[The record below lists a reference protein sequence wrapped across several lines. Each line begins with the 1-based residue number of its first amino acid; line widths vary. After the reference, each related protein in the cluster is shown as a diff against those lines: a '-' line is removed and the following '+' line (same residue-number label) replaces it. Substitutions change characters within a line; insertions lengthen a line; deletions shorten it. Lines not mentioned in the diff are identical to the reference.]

1 MVGISG
7 RRARTIFQV
16 NRNPRDHVRRGTEQQ
31 MSRKNIKL
39 SILYQAESTTM
50 IPLVEKLHKL
60 GLNTTLPPLLPD
72 HSRSFS
78 AVLSFVF
85 ELMLPYT
92 ETYNLT
98 SPMLPIK

>member
-7 RRARTIFQV
+7 RSARTIFQV

-50 IPLVEKLHKL
+50 IPLVEKLHKHYPL
-60 GLNTTLPPLLPD
+60 SPP
-72 HSRSFS
+72 
-78 AVLSFVF
+78 ALSFPFVF
-85 ELMLPYT
+85 CGAQLCIWAYVALHWNVQFNISYVA
-92 ETYNLT
+92 N
-98 SPMLPIK
+98 